1 MKNIKELTENEA
13 KQILE
18 FVFPNNKYIYFKH
31 ISFEPKMTDKGQ
43 QVTFNMMPI
52 IGIEYHNGQDNCI
65 LHFEN
70 TKVVLWL
77 YKNGFDITE
86 FLETNSYFTEMESN
100 FDTFAM
106 SISWMAKGKN
116 GFKKENEHLW
126 TLEYV
131 QSKCKELL
139 NKYFYIDYQ

>member
-1 MKNIKELTENEA
+1 MKNIRELTEDEA
-13 KQILE
+13 KELLN
-18 FVFPNNKYIYFKH
+18 FVYPNNKYISFLC

-52 IGIEYHNGQDNCI
+52 IGIEYHNGQDRCI
-65 LHFEN
+65 LHFED

-77 YKNGFDITE
+77 YKNGYDITE
-86 FLETNSYFTEMESN
+86 LLETNSYFSEMESN
-100 FDTFAM
+100 FDTLAM
-106 SISWMAKGKN
+106 SLSFLVKGKN
-116 GFKKENEHLW
+116 GLKKEVEHLF

-139 NKYFYIDYQ
+139 DKYFYIDYQ